1 MRNDELLS
9 RIMRVLAQLITE
21 IKLNNG
27 ASKMDINTAAEDF
40 YCGLLNIILGT
51 GTALRN
57 MNRIHEDFPAIDLG
71 DPEKGIAVQVT
82 ATESRDKVRITL
94 KKFFER
100 KLDLIY
106 PKRLII
112 LVTGR
117 ADDYSK
123 GFNLEREYDF
133 DPSRDVWDE
142 KVIGREI
149 RKLDLDQL
157 EKLDTYLAQYFPCQ
171 TLPLPILH
179 LPAPASAGVDSFV
192 GRELEIIR
200 IQQAMKQGVNPIV
213 LSGLGGI
220 GKTEL
225 VAEFSRKYTGGNSYF
240 VTFRGSFTKT
250 PAYGIAEGIHSLPA
264 KLSEYDACK
273 IALEQLR
280 QCDIRDILII
290 DNVDQD
296 GNSFGKLKKDPM
308 YRELCGLPLRLI
320 LTTRFD
326 VPHSIQVGNLKQE
339 ELYQIFENHGVS
351 ISQEEMNSLI
361 QAVDSHTMTID
372 LMARLMVGSWRKV
385 TAAQLLRALTNQNL
399 NQFQREIS
407 TNRNRDIEQRR
418 IYDHLKVLFD
428 LVEMPDA
435 AKSVMVC
442 ATLLPEGGMDPE
454 SFGSALPLE
463 SQNSLDNLIQ
473 HGWLNVKSDL
483 LTIHPVIRLVCREE
497 IMPEEENCSSFLTA
511 ISVQFDESYYDAVRY
526 QQWAELF
533 TKAAKEVPHQLGKW
547 EFLAGLLWHELGK
560 TEEALIHL
568 LRVVALQEAK
578 LEPNSIDLATTY
590 NNIGNTYSD
599 LGDYEQAL
607 KYNIHAL
614 SILEQVLPK
623 NHITLSVS
631 YSNVGSTYS
640 HLGKHKLALNY
651 LLNALA
657 IQENILPE
665 GHVDLSHTY
674 NSIGGIYGNLN
685 NHTEALQYMFKAL
698 AIREREYPEN
708 HPLLASSYNNVGFTF
723 GNLGDYETA
732 LKYKLK
738 ALNIQTQVLP
748 EDHPDLALSYN
759 NVGFAYNELGE
770 YQKALDC
777 LMTAINI
784 QSHALPQTHPDLIL
798 SYCNA
803 SEIYGNM
810 GDHQRE
816 LEYLMKALDI
826 RLKMLP
832 QNHPDIAKSFNNI
845 GIIYGKLGALEKQLE
860 CILKALDIWE
870 QSDPKVHADLAVGYG
885 NAVAILISLNHIEDA
900 AKYAHRSAEHA
911 RQAFPGEFSE
921 GAPFPQFTQIME
933 YMAEMLDQGI
943 SPNGLLQ
950 T

>member
-1 MRNDELLS
+1 MKNDELLG
-9 RIMRVLAQLITE
+9 RIMRLLSQLITE

-27 ASKMDINTAAEDF
+27 AGKLDINTAAEDF
-40 YCGLLNIILGT
+40 YCGLLNIILGPGIT
-51 GTALRN
+51 LQN
-57 MNRIHEDFPAIDLG
+57 MNRIHDDFPAIDLG
-71 DPEKGIAVQVT
+71 DPESGIAVQIT
-82 ATESRDKVRITL
+82 STETRDKIRNTL

-100 KLDLIY
+100 ELDLRY
-106 PKRLII
+106 TNRLII
-112 LVTGR
+112 LVIGR
-117 ADDYSK
+117 ANNYTKDFRLER
-123 GFNLEREYDF
+123 GFNF
-133 DPSRDVWDE
+133 VPSRDIWDE
-142 KVIGREI
+142 RALGREI
-149 RKLDLDQL
+149 RKLDLTQL
-157 EKLDTYLAQYFPCQ
+157 EKLDAYLMNY
-171 TLPLPILH
+171 LPRQVISSDVLH
-179 LPAPASAGVDSFV
+179 LPIPASTGLGSFI
-192 GRELEIIR
+192 GRRTELEQIN
-200 IQQAMKQGVNPIV
+200 QALNLGVNPIV
-213 LSGLGGI
+213 LSGLGGM

-225 VAEFSRKYTGGNSYF
+225 ASEFCRNYREGNSYF

-250 PAYGIAEGIHSLPA
+250 LAFGITEGIKNLPD
-264 KLSEYDACK
+264 KLSENEACR
-273 IALEQLR
+273 IALETLR
-280 QCDIRDILII
+280 LCGTRDILII

-296 GNSFGKLKKDPM
+296 GNSFSELKKDPM
-308 YRELCGLPLRLI
+308 YKVLCKLPLRLI

-326 VPHSIQVGNLKQE
+326 VSHSIQVCTLKQE
-339 ELYQIFENHGVS
+339 ELYQIFENHCVS
-351 ISQEEMNSLI
+351 ILQKEMDALI
-361 QAVDSHTMTID
+361 QAVDGHTMTID

-385 TAAQLLRALTNQNL
+385 TAAQLLQALNNQNL
-399 NQFQREIS
+399 AQFQREID
-407 TNRNRDIEQRR
+407 TNRNQDMEQRR
-418 IYDHLKVLFD
+418 IYDHLKVLFNLSD
-428 LVEMPDA
+428 MPEVA
-435 AKSVMVC
+435 TSVMGF
-442 ATLLPEGGMDPE
+442 ATLLPDGGMDSE

-497 IMPEEENCSSFLTA
+497 IMPEEENCNSFLTT
-511 ISVQFDESYYDAVRY
+511 ISEQFDESYYDAVRY

-533 TKAAKEVPHQLGKW
+533 TNAAKEVPHQLGKW
-547 EFLAGLLWHELGK
+547 EFLAGLLWRELGK
-560 TEEALIHL
+560 TEEALKHL
-568 LRVVALQEAK
+568 LRVVALQEEN
-578 LEPNSIDLATTY
+578 LESNSIDLATTY
-590 NNIGNTYSD
+590 NNTGNAYSD

-607 KYNIHAL
+607 KYNLQAL

-685 NHTEALQYMFKAL
+685 NHTEALQYMLKAL

-738 ALNIQTQVLP
+738 ALNIRTQVLP

-900 AKYAHRSAEHA
+900 AKYAHRSAEYA

-943 SPNGLLQ
+943 SPNDLLQ